1 MLFEWLST
9 RQAGGAGGKP
19 RAKQRRPMSR
29 RRLIIVA
36 AIAALPILLL
46 VGSMLAS
53 AWTEL
58 LWYGE
63 LGYERIFW
71 TRILAHLAVAAV
83 GGVVF
88 LAVFLGNL
96 YLARRLSPR
105 IRMAGTVA
113 GDDVLELVPVRDH
126 RHYRAM
132 IGVSLVLAF
141 FFALGAG
148 GAWTDT
154 LLFLRRMPFGYKD
167 PVFQLDASFFVYVL
181 PMARN
186 LLSFLTTTIVVTLI
200 GTISVYALDRAITFP
215 DGRRLVLSPHVKA
228 HLSSLAAVILLLKAA
243 GYLVSAYEL
252 VLSPRGVIFGAGYTD
267 VHADLPVLR
276 LLAIVAVASALI
288 LLVNIHYKGWRLPIV
303 AVGLLAVMWLVAG
316 QIYPALVQQYRVS
329 PNEIEAERPYIEYN
343 ITSTRW
349 AFALDQ
355 VLSAPFPTATTITA
369 SDISKAGGTIENIR
383 LWDPATLLD
392 AYRPLQALRLYYNF
406 TDVDVDRYTIEGR
419 YRQVMLAARELDQ
432 SKLQAEAQTWVNRHL
447 TYTHGYGAVVSRVN
461 GASIEGL
468 PEFYVQDIPPKSS
481 VGLPVTQPAIYYGE
495 LGNDYVLVKTSA
507 KEFDYPKGQ
516 DNQYSTY
523 AGSGGV
529 GIGSLPRQL
538 AFALR
543 FGTLKLMLSSY
554 LQPDSRIMFRRALG
568 ERVKTLAPFLHYDRD
583 PYLVIRDDGSLT
595 WIWDAYTTADR
606 VPYSQAQA
614 GVNYVRNSVKV
625 VIDAYNGDVT
635 FYQIDPKDAV
645 ANTWGHVYPGLFTPG
660 DQLPADIKRHL
671 RYPEDLFTLQAAV
684 LSTYHMQDPQVF
696 YNREDAWV
704 VPKQIRKAEEI
715 PVAPYY
721 VIMTL
726 PGEAKEEFLLMQP
739 FSPLNQTTMASW
751 MAARMDGDN
760 YGKLVLY
767 EFSKDKRVPGPSQVE
782 ATISN
787 DPTVSAQLTLWD
799 QAGSQ
804 VIRGN
809 LLVIPVANALIYVEP
824 VYLQAEQSPIPEL
837 KRVIVS
843 YQNRVV
849 MEPTLEEALLKIFPV
864 GGTTSTTVPGGPTT
878 TIPGGTTSTTIPG
891 GGTTTTIPGGTTT
904 TLAPGGT
911 TTTVTTIP
919 GTPLPTDPVAL
930 SALAQ
935 THYESALAAQKAGNW
950 AEYGRQIDEL
960 GRVLVALQAVAGK

>member
-1 MLFEWLST
+1 
-9 RQAGGAGGKP
+9 
-19 RAKQRRPMSR
+19 MSR
-29 RRLIIVA
+29 RRLVIVA
-36 AIAALPILLL
+36 VIAAVPILLVL
-46 VGSMLAS
+46 GSALAS

-63 LGYERIFW
+63 VGYERIFW

-88 LAVFLGNL
+88 FVIFLGNL

-105 IRMAGTVA
+105 IRMAGTVG
-113 GDDVLELVPVRDH
+113 GDDVLELVPVHDH
-126 RHYRAM
+126 RFFRAM

-148 GAWTDT
+148 GAWTDV
-154 LLFLRRMPFGYKD
+154 LLFLRRVPFNYKD
-167 PVFQLDASFFVYVL
+167 PVFNLDAGFFVYVL
-181 PMARN
+181 PMARD
-186 LLSFLTTTIVVTLI
+186 LLSFLTTTIVVTFL
-200 GTISVYALDRAITFP
+200 GTVAIYVLDRAITVP

-228 HLSSLAAVILLLKAA
+228 HLSSLAAAALLLKAG
-243 GYLVSAYEL
+243 GYVVSAYEL

-288 LLVNIHYKGWRLPIV
+288 LLVNIHYKGWRLPIA

-329 PNEIEAERPYIEYN
+329 PNEIEAERPYIDDN
-343 ITSTRW
+343 IASTRW
-349 AFALDQ
+349 AFALDR
-355 VLSAPFPTATTITA
+355 VLTAPFPTATTITA
-369 SDISKAGGTIENIR
+369 SDVSGAAGTINNIR
-383 LWDPATLLD
+383 LWDPATLLE

-419 YRQVMLAARELDQ
+419 YRQVMLSARELDQ

-461 GASIEGL
+461 GASPEGL
-468 PEFYVQDIPPKSS
+468 PEFFVQDIPPKSS
-481 VGLPVTQPAIYYGE
+481 VGLPITQPSIYYGE
-495 LGNDYVLVKTSA
+495 LGADYVLVKTSA

-516 DNQYSTY
+516 DNVYSTY
-523 AGSGGV
+523 AGTGGV
-529 GIGSLPRQL
+529 GIGSFVRQA

-543 FGTLKLMLSSY
+543 FGTLKVLFSNY
-554 LQPDSRIMFRRALG
+554 LLPDSRIMYRRAVG
-568 ERVKTLAPFLHYDRD
+568 ERVKTIAPFLHYDRD
-583 PYLVIRDDGSLT
+583 PYLVIRDDGSLA

-606 VPYSQAQA
+606 IPYSQPQA

-635 FYQIDPKDAV
+635 FYQIDPEDAV
-645 ANTWGHVYPGLFTPG
+645 ANTWGKVFPGLFTPG
-660 DQLPADIKRHL
+660 DQLPADLRRHL
-671 RYPEDLFTLQAAV
+671 RYPEDLFTIQASV
-684 LSTYHMQDPQVF
+684 LSTYHMTDAQVF
-696 YNREDAWV
+696 YNKEDVWV
-704 VPKQIRKAEEI
+704 VPKQIRQSAEI
-715 PVAPYY
+715 PVPPYY
-721 VIMTL
+721 VIMAL
-726 PGEAKEEFLLMQP
+726 PGEPTDEFLLMQP

-751 MAARMDGDN
+751 MAARMDGKN
-760 YGKLVLY
+760 YGELVLY
-767 EFSKDKRVPGPSQVE
+767 QFSKDKRVPGPSQVE

-787 DPTVSAQLTLWD
+787 EPTISAQLTLWD

-849 MEPTLEEALLKIFPV
+849 MEPTLGDALSKLFPV
-864 GGTTSTTVPGGPTT
+864 GGTTSTTT
-878 TIPGGTTSTTIPG
+878 
-891 GGTTTTIPGGTTT
+891 PGGTTT
-904 TLAPGGT
+904 TTASGGTTTTTTPGGTTTTTAPGGT
-911 TTTVTTIP
+911 TTTTAPGPTPGSTTTTAP
-919 GTPLPTDPVAL
+919 GSPLPTDAAAL
-930 SALAQ
+930 IALAQ
-935 THYESALAAQKAGNW
+935 QHYQQGIDAQKKGDW

-960 GRVLVALQAVAGK
+960 GRVLAALETVTK

>member
-1 MLFEWLST
+1 MLFEWLAS
-9 RQAGGAGGKP
+9 RQAGGEGGKP

-29 RRLIIVA
+29 RRLVIVA
-36 AIAALPILLL
+36 AIAALPILLII
-46 VGSMLAS
+46 GSMVAS

-71 TRILAHLAVAAV
+71 TRILAHLAVAAI

-88 LAVFLGNL
+88 FAVFLGNL

-105 IRMAGTVA
+105 IRMAGSA
-113 GDDVLELVPVRDH
+113 SGDDVLELVPVRNN
-126 RHYRAM
+126 RLFRTM
-132 IGVSLVLAF
+132 VGVSLVLAF

-148 GAWTDT
+148 GAWADT
-154 LLFLRRMPFGYKD
+154 LQFLRRMPFGYKD
-167 PVFQLDASFFVYVL
+167 PVFHLDAAFFVYVL
-181 PMARN
+181 PMARH
-186 LLSFLTTTIVVTLI
+186 LISFLTTAIVVTLI
-200 GTISVYALDRAITFP
+200 GTVTIYVLDRAILFP

-228 HLSSLAAVILLLKAA
+228 HLSSLAAVALLLKAA
-243 GYLVSAYEL
+243 DYIVGAYEL

-276 LLAIVAVASALI
+276 LLALVAVASALI

-329 PNEIEAERPYIEYN
+329 PNEIDAERPYIEYN

-355 VLSAPFPTATTITA
+355 VVSAPFPTTTAITA
-369 SDISKAGGTIENIR
+369 SDVSEAGGTIDNIR

-406 TDVDVDRYTIEGR
+406 TDVDVDRYMIEGK

-432 SKLQAEAQTWVNRHL
+432 SKLQAEAQTWVNSHL

-461 GASIEGL
+461 GASTEGL

-481 VGLPVTQPAIYYGE
+481 VGLPITQPAIYYGE

-529 GIGSLPRQL
+529 NIGSFPRQL

-554 LQPDSRIMFRRALG
+554 LQPDSRIMFRRAVG
-568 ERVKTLAPFLHYDRD
+568 ERVKTIAPFLHYDRD
-583 PYLVIRDDGSLT
+583 PYLVIRDDGSLV

-606 VPYSQAQA
+606 IPYSQPHA

-625 VIDAYNGDVT
+625 VIGAYNGDVT

-645 ANTWGHVYPGLFTPG
+645 ANTWGRVYPGLFTPG
-660 DQLPADIKRHL
+660 DQLPADLKRHL

-704 VPKQIRKAEEI
+704 VPKQIRQTEET

-726 PGEAKEEFLLMQP
+726 PGESKEEFLLMQP

-824 VYLQAEQSPIPEL
+824 VYLQASQSPIPEL

-849 MEPTLEEALLKIFPV
+849 MEPTLADALVKIFPA
-864 GGTTSTTVPGGPTT
+864 GGTTSTTVPGGTT
-878 TIPGGTTSTTIPG
+878 TTTLGGGTTSTTIL
-891 GGTTTTIPGGTTT
+891 GGTTTTT
-904 TLAPGGT
+904 APGST
-911 TTTVTTIP
+911 TTTVTIP
-919 GTPLPTDPVAL
+919 GAPLPTDSAGL
-930 SALAQ
+930 TALAQ
-935 THYESALAAQKAGNW
+935 AHYQSALAAQKDGNW
-950 AEYGRQIDEL
+950 AEYGRQINEL
-960 GRVLVALQAVAGK
+960 GRVLAALQAVAGK

>member
-1 MLFEWLST
+1 
-9 RQAGGAGGKP
+9 
-19 RAKQRRPMSR
+19 MSR

-53 AWTEL
+53 VWTEL

-88 LAVFLGNL
+88 FAVFLGNL

-105 IRMAGTVA
+105 IRMAGTVG
-113 GDDVLELVPVRDH
+113 GDDVLELVPVHDH
-126 RHYRAM
+126 RFFRAM

-148 GAWTDT
+148 GAWTDV
-154 LLFLRRMPFGYKD
+154 LLFLRRVPFNYKD
-167 PVFQLDASFFVYVL
+167 PVFNLDAGFFVYVL
-181 PMARN
+181 PMARD
-186 LLSFLTTTIVVTLI
+186 LLSFLTTTIVVTFL
-200 GTISVYALDRAITFP
+200 GTVAIYVLDRAITVP

-228 HLSSLAAVILLLKAA
+228 HLSSLAAAALLLKAG
-243 GYLVSAYEL
+243 GYVVSAYEL

-288 LLVNIHYKGWRLPIV
+288 LLVNIHYKGWRLPIA

-329 PNEIEAERPYIEYN
+329 PNEIEAERPYIDDN
-343 ITSTRW
+343 IASTRW
-349 AFALDQ
+349 AFALDR
-355 VLSAPFPTATTITA
+355 VLTAPFPTATTITA
-369 SDISKAGGTIENIR
+369 SDVSGAAGTINNIR
-383 LWDPATLLD
+383 LWDPATLLE

-419 YRQVMLAARELDQ
+419 YRQVMLSARELDQ

-461 GASIEGL
+461 GASPEGL
-468 PEFYVQDIPPKSS
+468 PEFFVQDIPPKSS
-481 VGLPVTQPAIYYGE
+481 VGLPITQPSIYYGE
-495 LGNDYVLVKTSA
+495 LGADYVLVKTSA

-516 DNQYSTY
+516 DNVYSTY
-523 AGSGGV
+523 AGTGGV
-529 GIGSLPRQL
+529 GIGSFVRQA

-543 FGTLKLMLSSY
+543 FGTLKVLFSNY
-554 LQPDSRIMFRRALG
+554 LLPDSRIMYRRAVG
-568 ERVKTLAPFLHYDRD
+568 ERVKTIAPFLHYDRD
-583 PYLVIRDDGSLT
+583 PYLVIRDDGSLA

-606 VPYSQAQA
+606 IPYSQPQA

-625 VIDAYNGDVT
+625 VIDAFNGGVT
-635 FYQIDPKDAV
+635 FYQIDPEDAV
-645 ANTWGHVYPGLFTPG
+645 ANTWGKVFPGLFTPG
-660 DQLPADIKRHL
+660 DQLPADLRRHL
-671 RYPEDLFTLQAAV
+671 RYPEDLFTIQASV
-684 LSTYHMQDPQVF
+684 LSTYHMTDAQVF
-696 YNREDAWV
+696 YNKEDVWV
-704 VPKQIRKAEEI
+704 VPKQIRQSAEI
-715 PVAPYY
+715 PVPPYY
-721 VIMTL
+721 VIMAL
-726 PGEAKEEFLLMQP
+726 PGEPTDEFLLMQP

-751 MAARMDGDN
+751 MAARMDGKN
-760 YGKLVLY
+760 YGELVLY
-767 EFSKDKRVPGPSQVE
+767 QFSKDKRVPGPSQVE

-787 DPTVSAQLTLWD
+787 EPTISAQLTLWD

-849 MEPTLEEALLKIFPV
+849 MEPTLGDALSKLFPV
-864 GGTTSTTVPGGPTT
+864 GGTTSTTT
-878 TIPGGTTSTTIPG
+878 
-891 GGTTTTIPGGTTT
+891 PGGTTT
-904 TLAPGGT
+904 TTASGGTTTTTTPGGTTTTTAPGGT
-911 TTTVTTIP
+911 TTTTAPGPTPGSTTTTAP
-919 GTPLPTDPVAL
+919 GSPLPTDAAAL
-930 SALAQ
+930 IALAQ
-935 THYESALAAQKAGNW
+935 QHYQQGIDAQKKGDW

-960 GRVLVALQAVAGK
+960 GRVLAALETVTK

>member
-1 MLFEWLST
+1 
-9 RQAGGAGGKP
+9 
-19 RAKQRRPMSR
+19 MSR
-29 RRLIIVA
+29 RRLVIVA
-36 AIAALPILLL
+36 VIAAVPILLVL
-46 VGSMLAS
+46 GSALAS

-63 LGYERIFW
+63 VGYERIFW

-88 LAVFLGNL
+88 FVIFLGNL

-105 IRMAGTVA
+105 IRMAGTVG

-126 RHYRAM
+126 RLFRAM
-132 IGVSLVLAF
+132 VGVSLALAV

-148 GAWTDT
+148 GAWTDV
-154 LLFLRRMPFGYKD
+154 LLFLRRVPFGYKD
-167 PVFQLDASFFVYVL
+167 PVFNLDAAFFVYVI
-181 PMARN
+181 PVARD
-186 LLSFLTTTIVVTLI
+186 LLSFLTTAVIVTLL
-200 GTISVYALDRAITFP
+200 GTIAIYALDRAITFP
-215 DGRRLVLSPHVKA
+215 DGRRLMLSPHVKA
-228 HLSSLAAVILLLKAA
+228 HLSSLAAVVLLLKATD
-243 GYLVSAYEL
+243 YIMQAYEL

-329 PNEIEAERPYIEYN
+329 PNEIEAERPYIEDN
-343 ITSTRW
+343 IASTRW
-349 AFALDQ
+349 AFALDR
-355 VLSAPFPTATTITA
+355 VTSAPFPTATTITA
-369 SDISKAGGTIENIR
+369 SDITGAAGTIDNIR
-383 LWDPATLLD
+383 LWDSATLLD
-392 AYRPLQALRLYYNF
+392 AYRPLQALRSYYNF
-406 TDVDVDRYTIEGR
+406 TDVDVDRYTIENE
-419 YRQVMLAARELDQ
+419 YRQVMLSARELDQ

-447 TYTHGYGAVVSRVN
+447 TYTHGYGAVVSQVN
-461 GASIEGL
+461 GATTEGL

-481 VGLPVTQPAIYYGE
+481 VGLPITQPAIYYGE

-516 DNQYSTY
+516 DNVYSTY
-523 AGSGGV
+523 DGSGGV
-529 GIGSLPRQL
+529 GIGSFARQA

-543 FGTLKLMLSSY
+543 FGTLKVLLSNY
-554 LQPDSRIMFRRALG
+554 LLPESRIMYRRAVG
-568 ERVKTLAPFLHYDRD
+568 ERVKTIAPFLHYDRD
-583 PYLVIRDDGSLT
+583 PYLVIRDDGSLA
-595 WIWDAYTTADR
+595 WIWDAYTTATR
-606 VPYSQAQA
+606 VPYSQPQA

-625 VIDAYNGDVT
+625 VVGAFDGDVT
-635 FYQIDPKDAV
+635 FYQIDPADAV
-645 ANTWGHVYPGLFTPG
+645 ANTWGRVYPGLFTPG
-660 DQLPADIKRHL
+660 DKLPADLKRHL

-684 LSTYHMQDPQVF
+684 LSTYHMTDPQVF

-704 VPKQIRKAEEI
+704 VPKQIRQSVEI

-721 VIMTL
+721 VIMAL
-726 PGEAKEEFLLMQP
+726 PGEPTEEFLLMQP
-739 FSPLNQTTMASW
+739 YSPLNQTTMASW
-751 MAARMDGDN
+751 MAARMDGEN

-767 EFSKDKRVPGPSQVE
+767 EFSKDKRVPGPTQVE

-824 VYLQAEQSPIPEL
+824 VYLQAEQSPIPEM

-849 MEPTLEEALLKIFPV
+849 MEPTLAEALGKLFPAA
-864 GGTTSTTVPGGPTT
+864 GGTTSTTTPGGTT
-878 TIPGGTTSTTIPG
+878 TTTPGGTTSTTIPG
-891 GGTTTTIPGGTTT
+891 STTTTTPGGTTT

-911 TTTVTTIP
+911 TTTVTLP
-919 GTPLPTDPVAL
+919 GALLPTDPAAL
-930 SALAQ
+930 TALAQ
-935 THYESALAAQKAGNW
+935 AHYDSALEAQRQGDW

-960 GRVLVALQAVAGK
+960 GRVLAALQAVTGN